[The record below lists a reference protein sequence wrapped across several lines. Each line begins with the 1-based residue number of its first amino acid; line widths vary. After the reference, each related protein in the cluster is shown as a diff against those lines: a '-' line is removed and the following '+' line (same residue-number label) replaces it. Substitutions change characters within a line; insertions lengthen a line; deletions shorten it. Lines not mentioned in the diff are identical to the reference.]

1 MKDQDQELQKGT
13 YDHDVAIHVWM
24 KQVGETPLAYNLFSV
39 FRDAGF
45 NRDLKETA
53 KDLGR
58 KYQSVRNLSISNQ
71 WVMRVASYDEH
82 IRLETERKLQYEII
96 EARRRHHRLGAMMMD
111 FAQESIENLRSCG
124 DLLTVRDV
132 VTLTECGHKI
142 ESTAL
147 GMSSEITESR
157 IAADIQ
163 VAQKETIPVEILE
176 RIGKEIAAA
185 KSAGEDVEDIA
196 AQFEELATPE
206 LLAPGNGNGE
216 KISVKA

>member
-1 MKDQDQELQKGT
+1 
-13 YDHDVAIHVWM
+13 
-24 KQVGETPLAYNLFSV
+24 
-39 FRDAGF
+39 
-45 NRDLKETA
+45 
-53 KDLGR
+53 
-58 KYQSVRNLSISNQ
+58 
-71 WVMRVASYDEH
+71 
-82 IRLETERKLQYEII
+82 
-96 EARRRHHRLGAMMMD
+96 MMMD